1 MKSYLAAFV
10 VALVTGLLL
19 TPLVLRL
26 AVRWGAVSSQGARH
40 VHSRAVPRLGGL
52 ALASGWCVSLLA
64 FKWIDGSGH
73 ITVAQNGGWLL
84 GVVVGGLVLCVVG
97 AVDDIRGLRAL
108 HKLVAQ
114 VAVALFAYWCGFRID
129 AVSLPFVGTLSMGV
143 FAVPVTVAWIV
154 GITNALNL
162 IDGLDGL
169 AAGVSFFAALTG
181 FAVAILNGSPLAALV
196 FAPLMGVLLGFL
208 VFNFNPARIFMGD
221 SGSYFLGYVLAT
233 TSLAG
238 SIQQKAST
246 AVSLLVPMIAL
257 GLPIFDTLFSML
269 RRALERRPIFAADR
283 GHVHHRLLEIGLT
296 HRRAVVLLYGVSVTF
311 AACAIT
317 ISLGRSW
324 ITGGALLAA
333 SVVLIGLVRF
343 AGYFEYL
350 HRHTRQVERL
360 YDPAASRLREAV
372 PELLTRLSAC
382 RSERE
387 VVAFLPA
394 IAEACGC
401 DSVVLR
407 AEEGPVSSVGD
418 SNRLGVTAARVSYP
432 VGPDAHAISH
442 LLLIWEGEHELPSP
456 QAAILVQLVV
466 DAMARALLTVAS
478 DLAPRLAPSP
488 ASVPAPHPNAV
499 AAAGTGRT

>member
-1 MKSYLAAFV
+1 MKSYVAAFV
-10 VALVTGLLL
+10 VALVTGLLF

-26 AVRWGAVSSQGARH
+26 AVRWGAVSGRGGRH

-52 ALASGWCVSLLA
+52 AVASGWCLSLVG
-64 FKWIDGSGH
+64 FRWFDGYGY
-73 ITVAQNGGWLL
+73 ITVRQHGGWLL
-84 GVVVGGLVLCVVG
+84 GVVGGALAMCLVG
-97 AVDDIRGLRAL
+97 AVDDIRGVRAM
-108 HKLVAQ
+108 HKLIAQ
-114 VAVALFAYWCGFRID
+114 VAVAMFAYGCGFRID
-129 AVSLPFVGTLSMGV
+129 AVSLPFIGTLSMGA

-181 FAVAILNGSPLAALV
+181 FAVAILNGSSLAALV

-208 VFNFNPARIFMGD
+208 VFNFNPARIFLGD

-257 GLPIFDTLFSML
+257 GLPIFDTLFAML

-296 HRRAVVLLYGVSVTF
+296 HRRAVILLYGVSVTF

-317 ISLGRSW
+317 VSLGRSW

-372 PELLTRLSAC
+372 PELLSHLSGC
-382 RSERE
+382 RSERD
-387 VVAFLPA
+387 VVSYLPA
-394 IAEACGC
+394 IADACGC
-401 DSVVLR
+401 GALELR
-407 AEEGPVSSVGD
+407 AEHGAVSSVGD
-418 SNRLGVTAARVSYP
+418 STRLGVTAASASFP
-432 VGPDAHAISH
+432 VGPDAHALCH
-442 LLLIWEGEHELPSP
+442 LQLVWEGEHELPSP
-456 QAAILVQLVV
+456 QAAILLQLVV
-466 DAMARALLTVAS
+466 DAMARALLAAGS
-478 DLAPRLAPSP
+478 NLAPRFAPNP
-488 ASVPAPHPNAV
+488 ASVPPPHANAI
-499 AAAGTGRT
+499 AAAGSGRT